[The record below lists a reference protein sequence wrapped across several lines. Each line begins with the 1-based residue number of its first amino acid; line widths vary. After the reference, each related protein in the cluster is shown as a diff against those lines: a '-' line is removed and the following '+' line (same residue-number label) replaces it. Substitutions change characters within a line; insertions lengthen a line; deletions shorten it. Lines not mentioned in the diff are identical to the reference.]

1 MPIRA
6 TLFNGRV
13 LEFPDD
19 TPPEVVERV
28 AQEQTNL
35 FRAQE
40 RPEPTQTLIPAP
52 TTPPSRSAGEVVAD
66 IGASALSGLGSVLA
80 FPGQVVSLVPGAGGA
95 GRALAKP
102 GEAIQEFAEGLKS
115 EGLKVREALRSQ
127 AISEAEKEGIL
138 SSFATAITS
147 TLKDPALIGSF
158 VSEQLPLLLPPLA
171 AARVA
176 QALGRSTVAVAGRG
190 LTGEAAA
197 AATQRAAE
205 QVNRRAYAAAL
216 GTGAAMQGA
225 DISSDAYK
233 RAYDAA
239 ISQGMSPD
247 DAESAATNAAR
258 LAGAGAAGVSLL
270 TQRLPGARAIEE
282 RFARLPG
289 SAGRIKA
296 GLGEATAESLE
307 EAGGALFQN
316 LGVRTVD
323 PNAQLLEGV
332 GSAAGLGALGGG
344 IFGTLLGKK
353 GKQAL
358 APGQMEGESIEQ
370 TINRLVAERAALTAP
385 TAPALPTALDMI
397 EMVNKEP
404 EKGYSTIVK
413 FIDSLQQLPD
423 SPEKAQ
429 ALQTAEEIRQRLS
442 VEDIQRQIPTN
453 RNVISGTDLQN
464 LGFGTQDPIFQQLNG
479 KDLAKPDQAVDVLK
493 TLETELAREDLT
505 GDRYQTLTGMMES
518 VNAYLDQLPG
528 SGFYAGE
535 IEQPGVGERAPVAEP
550 TGREPAETA
559 GPVERG
565 GVAPAGEP
573 LSESALAKAESTAPL
588 EFETKTGDVYS
599 VDEQGRTSSKKAPG
613 VAPREVLYIAPDSA
627 SALVDAMRVREA
639 TSVRLGYRDGNI
651 FKTVTTRSEI
661 PQGKQPIIGVINALD
676 QMINAYPAQINP
688 AVGFTPIEQVITSAG
703 KASTKIGNPITD
715 IRRVINKDVLTALGI
730 KPASARGKR
739 LMGKDIR
746 EVKKSLKPEELEAK
760 FRELETRAKAPAKE
774 APAKPVKPEEVAI
787 KQRIEEIDKQLAKL
801 LKVVLNKYGLN
812 DVGVELAKDLE
823 ANGEYANRLIRLA
836 DNHENPLLHLRHESI
851 HALKELGFF
860 TPKQWQTL
868 EQKAKD
874 EWVNTYLKNVKHSD
888 TQSRYDA
895 YIDLFKQQGKTQAEA
910 DQALIEE
917 AIADAFSYFQKA
929 KPPAG
934 FLASINNRL
943 KNFFKAIKEFLG
955 SNNLTAED
963 IFGKIEAGEL
973 KPAKDKN
980 PAPAAEPPKAS
991 LRGVPS
997 IDRERSLN
1005 AKRISPR
1012 FPTAVKATEEVLGPI
1027 RLQPDLETFK
1037 RDPVAFRY
1045 NIGLMSQYPN
1055 FTDIKGTPDQRAEQ
1069 IINRMRDNLLWL
1081 YKHWDENLRN
1091 RSKLWYVGGNRI
1103 AHRWAEKYGIPPETA
1118 AAIIASLSPQK
1129 DWFQNVSLAERT
1141 LDALIFNADTR
1152 WDASMDRVFKERAW
1166 TKKFPVKQYR
1176 GKTLK
1181 EMYVPG
1187 DPKSLAKMAV
1197 WIRAWDEGHNPQTAR
1212 VITPEGT
1219 FTNEI
1224 ASGKTGKPI
1233 AMRAQSFAAMVKTLQ
1248 ILQDSDLRNFSELIG
1263 KNHKVRSFYNN
1274 IIAPFAGEDVTID
1287 THAVAAALMRPLGS
1301 SDLEVYHN
1309 FGSAKP
1315 AKKDKEGNILVPAS
1329 KGTKNS
1335 AVTGL
1340 YGTYA
1345 MYAEAYRRAAA
1356 DARILPREMQSI
1368 TWEAIRGLFRP
1379 EQKQAKLKKQ
1389 VDSLWN
1395 QVAKGKLSGQEALE
1409 QISKLVSGI
1418 EDPAW
1423 VKSPAGSNDSRTDS
1437 SYATELPGTRVPG
1450 REPGPVP
1457 SGTGERAAGAV
1468 PKLSLRSPLGFYSAL
1483 MDGIQSSPTTSAP
1496 ASGWQA
1502 QIKGMVNKG
1511 QVKQDEVEWST
1522 INDYLDLRTG
1532 KVSKDDLLNY
1542 LKAEGVQVEQTKRK
1556 ITVPKVTTK
1565 TITEYLD
1572 EPRTPNGDE
1581 ATNIFQL
1588 SFEDPYSDGRISY
1601 TLYQTEP
1608 KRFELY
1614 DQNGSYVDDYVSL
1627 VPAYLFVSSDAEF
1640 RALQSDQ
1647 SPKYEKYTLP
1657 GGTNYQEVL
1666 LTLPTPVSKE
1676 LKQLEPEIRALGIT
1690 EELGDVSLSTLQDAD
1705 ASKDLRQ
1712 RFFDAL
1718 SKEQAQRRTEYISSH
1733 WNEPNVL
1740 AHIRLKDRTDANGN
1754 KVLFVEEIQSDWGQ
1768 EGKKKGFT
1776 PSAAQRAKLESR
1788 ITELSNQIKA
1798 IRDAGVQYPSEG
1810 TPVREVDPK
1819 FMELQK
1825 LNEMRDALQSELLS
1839 SGKLPPVAPFVTKTE
1854 GWLNLAL
1861 KRVIVMASEGGY
1873 EKVAFVNGEQ
1883 SADRYDLS
1891 KQIGGL
1897 YHWQDGNKYGVSAY
1911 DLNDRAVIDQ
1921 ETYTADQLE
1930 DYVGQEIAQKII
1942 NREGT
1947 QAFGYEQGV
1956 LLLQGDG
1963 LKIGGEGMKAFYDTI
1978 IPTAVKKL
1986 LPKVGGKQ
1994 LQTVEIANN
2003 KQPGF
2008 DVTPEMRAKVE
2019 KGLPLFSLRSK
2030 LPQQSLRNTIPAST
2044 WNRVNMTIGQRN
2056 QKTWV
2061 QRITDAISPKNWSD
2075 FRTNA
2080 LNRYEGLARIDRM
2093 KVAKMGGARLMAD
2106 QSAEAAALFSDLG
2119 AGISAAAFGVHDRI
2133 GGYPVFRNG
2142 VVTIDNKNGTVKGP
2156 LAIFAPL
2163 AAYNDP
2169 DVYRL
2174 YQFWVTAQ
2182 RGQRLNAEG
2191 RQTPFD
2197 AADMAEVQ
2205 RINNDPQLGPMFR
2218 QIKDEWIKYN
2228 DGLVKF
2234 MEDTGVITPEASKE
2248 FRIHGDYFPMY
2259 KYMEQE
2265 DTAGPRVFSSIAN
2278 VPVPKKLKGDEVNP
2292 MGDFF
2297 ENVVRNTQ
2305 SAIQMGIKNI
2315 AAQRATQVAV
2325 DVGSAVKLPGRPTR
2339 MEPNYYRVLEN
2350 GKEVFYA
2357 SSDVMFL
2364 NAIKSLQLPDL
2375 PFIGFLAA
2383 PANILRNL
2391 VTKTPDFMGANML
2404 RDSVAAWV
2412 SSGTDITPIISTLK
2426 NFGTAIAEKSPELNA
2441 LRNAGILGGYDYA
2454 QGVDVTARKFAKDLR
2469 KIAGARTAA
2478 EKAASPFTSIWEA
2491 LEKSSSAS
2499 DAATRME
2506 VYKKTLAETGN
2517 EAEALFRALEVM
2529 NFNRKGRSLVVRV
2542 LTATVPFLNARMQG
2556 LDVLYRAG
2564 IRPILAKWR
2573 WWGRRW
2579 QSSDATAREQEIAK
2593 TFWKR
2598 GMTLMALSAMYWALT
2613 HDDDEYKKQEQE
2625 TRDNNW
2631 LFPSLGIKIPIPF
2644 EIGVIFKV
2652 VPERVL
2658 EYSFGSDTGK
2668 DFVDSMTRQL
2678 RSTFAFNLTP
2688 QIVLPIYEVQ
2698 TNHSFFTERPII
2710 GQGLEQVAA
2719 PYQVAPT
2726 TSRTAQGLA
2735 KAYNSIIEMLPA
2747 KVQEKF
2753 QASPM
2758 VIDYLIQGYTGTMG
2772 TYAMQAI
2779 DAVISANSDVPSASK
2794 RFEQM
2799 PVIKRFALD
2808 PQARGT
2814 VTAYYDLKNSVDEV
2828 VRTSNLLERTAQFDE
2843 YAKYLQKNVGMLAT
2857 KEYVSDLEKSMKEI
2871 REMKTM
2877 IRISTLSADAK
2888 RQQLDNVEKLELALT
2903 ANIQKVK
2910 KSL

>member
-40 RPEPTQTLIPAP
+40 RPEPTQTLTPAP
-52 TTPPSRSAGEVVAD
+52 MTPPSRSAGEVVAD
-66 IGASALSGLGSVLA
+66 IGAGALSGLGSILA
-80 FPGQVVSLVPGAGGA
+80 FPGQVVSLVPGIGGA
-95 GRALAKP
+95 GRVLAKP
-102 GEAIQEFAEGLKS
+102 GEGVQEFAEGLKS
-115 EGLKVREALRSQ
+115 EGLKVREALRNQ

-171 AARVA
+171 AARVF
-176 QALGRSTVAVAGRG
+176 QILGRGAIAVAGRG

-282 RFARLPG
+282 RFARIPG
-289 SAGRIKA
+289 SAGRLKA

-370 TINRLVAERAALTAP
+370 TINRLMSERAALTAP
-385 TAPALPTALDMI
+385 TAPALPTALEMI
-397 EMVNKEP
+397 EMVNKQP
-404 EKGYSTIVK
+404 GYGYSTIVK
-413 FIDSLQQLPD
+413 FIGSLEQLPD

-429 ALQTAEEIRQRLS
+429 ALQTANAIKDRLN
-442 VEDIQRQIPTN
+442 VEDRERNTPTN
-453 RNVISGTDLQN
+453 RNVISGTDLQD
-464 LGFGTQDPIFQQLNG
+464 LGFGTQDPVFQKLNG

-573 LSESALAKAESTAPL
+573 LSDSALAKAESTAPL

-599 VDEQGRTSSKKAPG
+599 VDEQGRTSSQKAPG
-613 VAPREVLYIAPDSA
+613 AREVLYVAPDAA
-627 SALVDAMRVREA
+627 SALVDAMRVRET

-651 FKTVTTRSEI
+651 FKTVNQRSEI
-661 PQGKQPIIGVINALD
+661 PEGKQPIIGVINALD
-676 QMINAYPAQINP
+676 QMIDAYPAQINP

-703 KASTKIGNPITD
+703 KASTKIGNPIAN
-715 IRRVINKDVLTALGI
+715 IRRVINKDVLNALGI

-739 LMGKDIR
+739 LLGKDIR
-746 EVKKSLKPEELEAK
+746 EIKKSLRPEELETK

-774 APAKPVKPEEVAI
+774 AAEKPAKPVKPEEVAI
-787 KQRIEEIDKQLAKL
+787 KQRIAEIDKQLAKL

-980 PAPAAEPPKAS
+980 PAPAAEPPRAS

-1233 AMRAQSFAAMVKTLQ
+1233 AMRAQNFAAMVKTLQ

-1263 KNHKVRSFYNN
+1263 NNHKVRSFYNN

-1301 SDLEVYHN
+1301 SDLEVHHN

-1356 DARILPREMQSI
+1356 DARILPREIQSI

-1379 EQKQAKLKKQ
+1379 EQKQAKLKTQ
-1389 VDSLWN
+1389 VNALWN

-1450 REPGPVP
+1450 REPEPVP
-1457 SGTGERAAGAV
+1457 SGTGERAAGAI
-1468 PKLSLRSPLGFYSAL
+1468 PKLSIRSQTQTPAFKQWFGDSEVVDKNGEPLVVYHGMPQEMEGGVFRESKFGSLGTGIYFTSDPEAAGRFATGIRGSTKESKLQGNIVPVYLRITMPFDDNFFVGNKDWQQWAASVLLRGMPRIELTNWGGGIQQQKKVQALYDKLNQNKATLRDLLFIDDTDAESAWGKEIL
-1483 MDGIQSSPTTSAP
+1483 KAVREHGAFDGIILKDSPKGFDEYVVFDPTQIKSAIGNVGTFSPTEP
-1496 ASGWQA
+1496 D
-1502 QIKGMVNKG
+1502 I
-1511 QVKQDEVEWST
+1511 
-1522 INDYLDLRTG
+1522 
-1532 KVSKDDLLNY
+1532 
-1542 LKAEGVQVEQTKRK
+1542 RK
-1556 ITVPKVTTK
+1556 
-1565 TITEYLD
+1565 
-1572 EPRTPNGDE
+1572 
-1581 ATNIFQL
+1581 
-1588 SFEDPYSDGRISY
+1588 
-1601 TLYQTEP
+1601 
-1608 KRFELY
+1608 
-1614 DQNGSYVDDYVSL
+1614 
-1627 VPAYLFVSSDAEF
+1627 
-1640 RALQSDQ
+1640 
-1647 SPKYEKYTLP
+1647 
-1657 GGTNYQEVL
+1657 
-1666 LTLPTPVSKE
+1666 
-1676 LKQLEPEIRALGIT
+1676 
-1690 EELGDVSLSTLQDAD
+1690 
-1705 ASKDLRQ
+1705 
-1712 RFFDAL
+1712 
-1718 SKEQAQRRTEYISSH
+1718 
-1733 WNEPNVL
+1733 
-1740 AHIRLKDRTDANGN
+1740 
-1754 KVLFVEEIQSDWGQ
+1754 
-1768 EGKKKGFT
+1768 
-1776 PSAAQRAKLESR
+1776 
-1788 ITELSNQIKA
+1788 
-1798 IRDAGVQYPSEG
+1798 
-1810 TPVREVDPK
+1810 
-1819 FMELQK
+1819 
-1825 LNEMRDALQSELLS
+1825 
-1839 SGKLPPVAPFVTKTE
+1839 
-1854 GWLNLAL
+1854 
-1861 KRVIVMASEGGY
+1861 
-1873 EKVAFVNGEQ
+1873 
-1883 SADRYDLS
+1883 
-1891 KQIGGL
+1891 
-1897 YHWQDGNKYGVSAY
+1897 
-1911 DLNDRAVIDQ
+1911 
-1921 ETYTADQLE
+1921 
-1930 DYVGQEIAQKII
+1930 
-1942 NREGT
+1942 
-1947 QAFGYEQGV
+1947 
-1956 LLLQGDG
+1956 
-1963 LKIGGEGMKAFYDTI
+1963 
-1978 IPTAVKKL
+1978 
-1986 LPKVGGKQ
+1986 
-1994 LQTVEIANN
+1994 
-2003 KQPGF
+2003 
-2008 DVTPEMRAKVE
+2008 
-2019 KGLPLFSLRSK
+2019 SLRS
-2030 LPQQSLRNTIPAST
+2030 PQQSLRNTIPAST

-2191 RQTPFD
+2191 RLTPFD

-2491 LEKSSSAS
+2491 LEKGSSAS

-2529 NFNRKGRSLVVRV
+2529 NFNRKGRSTIIRI
-2542 LTATVPFLNARMQG
+2542 LTAAVPFLNARMQG

-2564 IRPILAKWR
+2564 IRPILAK
-2573 WWGRRW
+2573 
-2579 QSSDATAREQEIAK
+2579 DATQREQEIAK